1 MTRCWR
7 LNMHELSICQAL
19 IEQVES
25 IARENEALAVKT
37 IWVQV
42 GPLSGAEIPLLEH
55 AYPVAAA
62 GSVAEDAELILEHM
76 PVKVRCRSCGGES
89 EAAPNRLVC
98 GQCGDYHTDL
108 ISGDEMLLA
117 RLELDKLTH

>member
-1 MTRCWR
+1 
-7 LNMHELSICQAL
+7 MHELSICQAL

-25 IARENEALAVKT
+25 IARENQALAVKT

-76 PVKVRCRSCGGES
+76 PVRVRCRSCGGES

>member
-1 MTRCWR
+1 
-7 LNMHELSICQAL
+7 MHELSICQAL
-19 IEQVES
+19 IDQVEN
-25 IARENEALAVKT
+25 IARENEAVAVKA

-55 AYPVAAA
+55 AYPFAAA
-62 GSVAEDAELILEHM
+62 GSMAEDAELILESM
-76 PVKVRCRSCGGES
+76 PIKVHCRSCGTES
-89 EAAPNRLVC
+89 EATPNKLIC

-108 ISGDEMLLA
+108 VSGDEMLLA

>member
-1 MTRCWR
+1 
-7 LNMHELSICQAL
+7 MHELSICQAL

-25 IARENEALAVKT
+25 IARENEAHAVKT

-42 GPLSGAEIPLLEH
+42 GPLSGAEIPLLQH

-62 GSVAEDAELILEHM
+62 GSVAENAELILERM
-76 PVKVRCRSCGGES
+76 PVKVHCHRCGRES
-89 EAAPNRLVC
+89 EVEPNKLVC
-98 GQCGDYHTDL
+98 ASCGDYHTDL
-108 ISGDEMLLA
+108 VSGDEMLLA

>member
-1 MTRCWR
+1 
-7 LNMHELSICQAL
+7 MHELSICQAL

-76 PVKVRCRSCGGES
+76 PVKVHCRSCGDES
-89 EAAPNRLVC
+89 EAVPNRLVC
-98 GQCGDYHTDL
+98 GHCGDYHTDL

>member
-1 MTRCWR
+1 
-7 LNMHELSICQAL
+7 MHELSICQAL